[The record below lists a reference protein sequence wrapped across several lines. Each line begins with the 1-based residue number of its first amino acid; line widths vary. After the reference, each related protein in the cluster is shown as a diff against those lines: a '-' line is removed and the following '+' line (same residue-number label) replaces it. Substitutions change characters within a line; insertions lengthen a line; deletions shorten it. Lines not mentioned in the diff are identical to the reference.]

1 LSKSYTVAR
10 IEKKGV
16 MFEILVDP
24 DRALKYRLGENIPV
38 SKIVVYEEVYK
49 DSRKGSRA
57 SEEELRKAFGT
68 TEFLKIAETILKEGT
83 IQVTA
88 EQRRRLIEEKKK
100 SIVDFIS
107 KNAVDPR
114 TNLPHPP
121 QRIEMA
127 MEEVGVT
134 IDPFQ
139 DAKEQALKI
148 IEKLRTILP
157 LKIGVIKLQIRL
169 PGDVVGKSYGLIK
182 NMGKI
187 IKEEWRK
194 DGSWVSMVEVPTG
207 LHLDLIDRLTRI
219 AGGRIEVNP
228 LEG

>member
-1 LSKSYTVAR
+1 MSKSYTIAR
-10 IEKKGV
+10 IEKKGTV
-16 MFEILVDP
+16 FEILVDP
-24 DRALKYRLGENIPV
+24 DRALEYRLGKNVPV

-68 TEFLKIAETILKEGT
+68 TDFLKIAETILKEGT

-88 EQRRRLIEEKKK
+88 EQRRRLIEDKKK

-107 KNAVDPR
+107 KNAIDPR

-121 QRIEMA
+121 QRIELA
-127 MEEVGVT
+127 MEEAGVT

-139 DAKEQALKI
+139 DAKEQAMKI

-194 DGSWVSMVEVPTG
+194 DGSWMSIVEVPTG

-228 LEG
+228 IEG